1 MCFTMAFGVKGH
13 SPIAKFK
20 REGKRNM
27 KNFKRFLIV
36 VLAFMM
42 VLVAVGCGSDSTDQ
56 AATTTTT
63 ETTTTETT
71 TPAEKYEFTLAMD
84 SPEDSVTYLF
94 AKKFSD
100 LVSEKSSGNMIIQV
114 YSNGQLGGD
123 REIAESVQAG
133 NIDFVTQ
140 NTAPQVNFVSD
151 LAVFDMPSVFPDVP
165 TARKA
170 LDLYK
175 DTIAKSYE
183 AAGFKLY
190 GFADQG
196 FRTMTT
202 NKKVITVADIAG
214 QKIRTMENPYHVE
227 YWRALGAN
235 PTPMAFG
242 EVYIGLQQGTID
254 AQENPYETIVSAK
267 LYEQQKYIINT
278 NHIFHIISLIGNPA
292 KYDSLPA
299 ENQAIIDEAAA
310 EASAWAREQAD
321 ARVADRVKIMEDYGC
336 EIVDL
341 DAAVLADMAASAE
354 GVYGTI
360 REKVGNELVDALL
373 DAVQASK

>member
-1 MCFTMAFGVKGH
+1 VQ
-13 SPIAKFK
+13 IAKLKK
-20 REGKRNM
+20 RGKRNM
-27 KNFKRFLIV
+27 KKIKKLLV
-36 VLAFMM
+36 VMLALTLM
-42 VLVAVGCGSDSTDQ
+42 VSAAGCGQSSS
-56 AATTTTT
+56 
-63 ETTTTETT
+63 
-71 TPAEKYEFTLAMD
+71 TPAESSSSSSTSSSSSSSASSTTDSSNASSGETYTFTLAMD
-84 SPEDSVTYLF
+84 SPEDTVTYLYAKQF
-94 AKKFSD
+94 AD
-100 LVSEKSSGNMIIQV
+100 LVSEKSNGNMTIQI

-140 NTAPQVNFVSD
+140 NTAPQVNFIPE
-151 LAVFDMPSVFPDVP
+151 LAVFDMPSVFPDVQ

-175 DTIAKSYE
+175 DTIAPAYE
-183 AAGFKLY
+183 KAGFKIY

-196 FRTMTT
+196 FRTMST
-202 NKKVITVADIAG
+202 NKKVTSVEDIKG

-227 YWRALGAN
+227 YWKALGAN

-278 NHIFHIISLIGNPA
+278 NHILHIITLIGNPD
-292 KYDSLPA
+292 KYNSLPA
-299 ENQAIIDEAAA
+299 DYQAIIDESAA
-310 EASAWAREQAD
+310 EATVWAREQAD

-341 DAAVLADMAASAE
+341 DPAVLDEMAAKAE
-354 GVYGTI
+354 GVWATI
-360 REKVGNELVDALL
+360 RSTVGDDLVDKLL
-373 DAVQASK
+373 EDVAQSK

>member
-1 MCFTMAFGVKGH
+1 VQ
-13 SPIAKFK
+13 IAKLKK
-20 REGKRNM
+20 RGKRNM
-27 KNFKRFLIV
+27 KKIKKLLV
-36 VLAFMM
+36 VMLALTLM
-42 VLVAVGCGSDSTDQ
+42 VSAAGCGQSSS
-56 AATTTTT
+56 
-63 ETTTTETT
+63 
-71 TPAEKYEFTLAMD
+71 TPAESSSSSSTSSSSSSSASSTTDSSNASSGETYTFTLALD
-84 SPEDSVTYLF
+84 SPEDTVTYLYAKQF
-94 AKKFSD
+94 AD
-100 LVSEKSSGNMIIQV
+100 LVSEKSNGNMTIQI

-140 NTAPQVNFVSD
+140 NTAPQVNFIPE
-151 LAVFDMPSVFPDVP
+151 LAVFDMPSVFPDVQ

-175 DTIAKSYE
+175 DTIAPAYE
-183 AAGFKLY
+183 KAGFKIY

-196 FRTMTT
+196 FRTMST
-202 NKKVITVADIAG
+202 NKKVTSVEDIKG

-227 YWRALGAN
+227 YWKALGAN

-278 NHIFHIISLIGNPA
+278 NHILHIITLIGNPD
-292 KYDSLPA
+292 KYNSLPA
-299 ENQAIIDEAAA
+299 DYQAIIDESAA
-310 EASAWAREQAD
+310 EATVWAREQAD

-341 DAAVLADMAASAE
+341 DPAVLDEMAAKAE
-354 GVYGTI
+354 GVWATI
-360 REKVGNELVDALL
+360 RSTVGDDLVDKLL
-373 DAVQASK
+373 EDVAQSK